1 MLGFPGRLNDIAPV
15 NKQESKIVSREP
27 WWAHPP
33 ANGQSEEDVEWGYL
47 IVYDNGK
54 IEFTL
59 DERPTAEEIR
69 TRRGCR

>member
-1 MLGFPGRLNDIAPV
+1 M
-15 NKQESKIVSREP
+15 NKQEPKIVSREP
-27 WWAHPP
+27 WWAYPP
-33 ANGQSEEDVEWGYL
+33 ADGQSEEDVEWGYP

-59 DERPTAEEIR
+59 DERPTPEEIR